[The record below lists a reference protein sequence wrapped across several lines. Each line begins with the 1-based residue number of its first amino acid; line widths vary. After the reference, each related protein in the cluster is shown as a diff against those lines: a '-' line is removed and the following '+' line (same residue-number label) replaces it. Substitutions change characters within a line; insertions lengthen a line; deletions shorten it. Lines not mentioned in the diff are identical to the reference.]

1 MPLEFKL
8 PDIGEGIAEGEIVK
22 WLVKVGDTVN
32 EHQSIVEVMT
42 DKATV
47 EVPAPSAGKI
57 TELRAKEGD
66 TVPVGSVLFVM
77 ETGAAASAGPK
88 AAQGAQAP
96 AANAPR
102 SSSNASAP
110 QSPGNASRPSNAAS
124 TSNAKPPSNARSTGN
139 ATPTR
144 SASGANAPQSRP
156 PASPAPSRA
165 PAPASSAKQPAAP
178 MQSSSSG
185 GATIEFKL
193 PDIGEGIA
201 EGEIVKWLVKA
212 GDAVKE
218 HQSIV
223 EVMTD
228 KATVEVPAPAAGTI
242 TAIHA
247 KEGEVVPVGK
257 VIFSLATGASAP
269 ARTGA
274 AAPSQ
279 TREQT
284 ATPAREQA
292 PREQTPAR
300 APAAREPVG
309 VGAHA
314 QAASAPAARSA
325 SDAARSAS
333 DGKILAVPSARRL
346 ARDMNIDLA
355 AVRGSGRNG
364 VVRRADVEEFA
375 NAVSEAHGADEAAP
389 PVISQPDAQ
398 PTSRAAGPST
408 SGTASRAGA
417 APPVM
422 SHFAPGEREKRTP
435 FRGVRR
441 KIAEAMVRSKFTAP
455 HFTVVEEVDV
465 TELVKLREQA
475 KAIGAESNV
484 KVTFMPFIMK
494 ATALSLAK
502 YPMLNG
508 HLDEATQELV
518 HYQYVNLGIAMD
530 TENGLI
536 VPVIK
541 EVQSKGILEIAAELA
556 ELAERTRAG
565 KVKSEELKG
574 STFSITNAG
583 NIGGTLATPIINF
596 PDVAIL
602 GVHRI
607 MKKPGVV
614 ETPQGDKIEVRQY
627 MNFSCSVDHR
637 LADGADGARFLVYL
651 KKLLENPGLLAL

>member
-1 MPLEFKL
+1 MALEFKL

-22 WLVKVGDTVN
+22 WLVKVGDTVK

-47 EVPAPSAGKI
+47 EVPAPAAGKI
-57 TELRAKEGD
+57 TAIKAKEGD
-66 TVPVGSVLFVM
+66 TVPVGSVIFVM
-77 ETGAAASAGPK
+77 ETGAGSSAPAQAPQAASAPATAPRAAPAPSASSTARAPQPASSAASAG
-88 AAQGAQAP
+88 
-96 AANAPR
+96 
-102 SSSNASAP
+102 S
-110 QSPGNASRPSNAAS
+110 
-124 TSNAKPPSNARSTGN
+124 
-139 ATPTR
+139 
-144 SASGANAPQSRP
+144 
-156 PASPAPSRA
+156 
-165 PAPASSAKQPAAP
+165 
-178 MQSSSSG
+178 
-185 GATIEFKL
+185 TIEFKL

-201 EGEIVKWLVKA
+201 EGEIVKWLVRV

-228 KATVEVPAPAAGTI
+228 KATVEVPAPAGGTI
-242 TAIHA
+242 SAIKA

-257 VIFSLATGASAP
+257 VIFSLATA
-269 ARTGA
+269 GA
-274 AAPSQ
+274 AAAPG
-279 TREQT
+279 T
-284 ATPAREQA
+284 ATASQAAPAQA
-292 PREQTPAR
+292 PLR
-300 APAAREPVG
+300 APAARELVSSTSAAGTPRAEASRT
-309 VGAHA
+309 GAT
-314 QAASAPAARSA
+314 RSF
-325 SDAARSAS
+325 S

-346 ARDMNIDLA
+346 ARDMNVDLA
-355 AVRGSGRNG
+355 AVSGSGRHG
-364 VVRRADVEEFA
+364 VVRRADVEAFA
-375 NAVSEAHGADEAAP
+375 NAAAAAP
-389 PVISQPDAQ
+389 AAGTGAERTSPAEKPAAAAGAPPRTTAQ
-398 PTSRAAGPST
+398 PA
-408 SGTASRAGA
+408 
-417 APPVM
+417 
-422 SHFAPGEREKRTP
+422 HFAPGEREKRIP

-465 TELVKLREQA
+465 TDLVSLREKA

-494 ATALSLAK
+494 ATALALAK

-518 HYQYVNLGIAMD
+518 RYQYVNLGIAMD
-530 TENGLI
+530 TDNGLI
-536 VPVIK
+536 VPVVR
-541 EVQSKGILEIAAELA
+541 EVQAKGILEIAADLA
-556 ELAERTRAG
+556 DLAERTRAG
-565 KVKSEELKG
+565 KVKPEELKG

-596 PDVAIL
+596 PDIAIL

-637 LADGADGARFLVYL
+637 LADGADGARFLVYV